1 MNVSLVGYKPE
12 VIVHDLEKKGIYI
25 STRSACSS
33 KQNEVSRVL
42 KMMHLSEEV
51 ASSAIRISLSSLTTK
66 EEIEIFVRE
75 LQDSLTN
82 LKKKRTT

>member
-1 MNVSLVGYKPE
+1 
-12 VIVHDLEKKGIYI
+12 
-25 STRSACSS
+25 
-33 KQNEVSRVL
+33 
-42 KMMHLSEEV
+42 MMHLSEEV